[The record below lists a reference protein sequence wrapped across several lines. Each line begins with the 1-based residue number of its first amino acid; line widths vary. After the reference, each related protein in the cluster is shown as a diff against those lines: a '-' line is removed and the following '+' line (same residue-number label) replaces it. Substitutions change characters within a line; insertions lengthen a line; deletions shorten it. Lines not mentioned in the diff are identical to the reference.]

1 MMFSRASEMMAFID
15 QKNGPSP
22 ETQLEVILQ
31 TSGPGDKFNVK
42 FKSPIEVLSGIEV
55 ASSAAAPN
63 LNHVDPKP
71 KPNREENDGSTV
83 IKARV
88 EVDGLKYR
96 RRPNI
101 KSDAVG
107 QYPIGTKISITGFT
121 QEETTVVKGDA

>member
-1 MMFSRASEMMAFID
+1 MFSRASEIMAFID
-15 QKNGPSP
+15 KKNGPIP
-22 ETQLEVILQ
+22 NTQLEVILQ
-31 TSGPGDKFNVK
+31 TPGPVDKFNVK
-42 FKSPIEVLSGIEV
+42 SESPVEVLSGIEV
-55 ASSAAAPN
+55 ANSAVAPN
-63 LNHVDPKP
+63 LNHVNAKS

-121 QEETTVVKGDA
+121 QEGTTIVKGDA